1 MKKLSLLFSI
11 LLLVM
16 GTTAVLA
23 WEKDGNAAC
32 ENVFAKIKNDDV
44 FRYSNEADGDGYV
57 KYIRTEADNDG
68 DSIWEWQISPVEGD
82 ITNNAWVDVNWTP
95 PVGFVGEV
103 EALAA
108 IYENDNPADQTW
120 DTPGDFADSKK
131 VTGHLD
137 CSSEPESSPSPS
149 PETSPEP
156 KVEYGLTASSPD
168 CSNSFHA
175 EFKVKVG
182 GVGQKDITVKFSYKA
197 EEKTAKTNSD
207 GIAGVDFEFKGNGDL
222 TAKSEGY
229 ENQTIGVQAKENC
242 AAGGSTSSNGQVL
255 GASTLAETGVFDES
269 LMALLF
275 TLGSGLIGLGVKTY
289 AKKN

>member
-1 MKKLSLLFSI
+1 
-11 LLLVM
+11 
-16 GTTAVLA
+16 
-23 WEKDGNAAC
+23 
-32 ENVFAKIKNDDV
+32 
-44 FRYSNEADGDGYV
+44 
-57 KYIRTEADNDG
+57 
-68 DSIWEWQISPVEGD
+68 
-82 ITNNAWVDVNWTP
+82 
-95 PVGFVGEV
+95 
-103 EALAA
+103 
-108 IYENDNPADQTW
+108 
-120 DTPGDFADSKK
+120 
-131 VTGHLD
+131 
-137 CSSEPESSPSPS
+137 
-149 PETSPEP
+149 
-156 KVEYGLTASSPD
+156 
-168 CSNSFHA
+168 SFHA

-197 EEKTAKTNSD
+197 EEKTAITNSD

-242 AAGGSTSSNGQVL
+242 AVGGSTITDGQVL